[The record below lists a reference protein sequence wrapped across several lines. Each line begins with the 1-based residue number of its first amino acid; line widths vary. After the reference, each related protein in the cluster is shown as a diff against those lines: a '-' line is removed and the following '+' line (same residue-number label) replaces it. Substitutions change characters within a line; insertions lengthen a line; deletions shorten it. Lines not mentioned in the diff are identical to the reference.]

1 MTKKLVAL
9 SEALKALKVKDMGPV
24 VQALPEL

>member
-1 MTKKLVAL
+1 MTKKLMSL
-9 SEALKALKVKDMGPV
+9 SEALKSMKVKDMGPV